1 MKKSLFILSL
11 VASVVSCTN
20 EGLLL
25 DENLDEAKASYQ
37 YVINNRRSFEEVVAV
52 AENSIS
58 MLLNDD
64 VETRS
69 HESERTLNLSEGV
82 KVICE
87 SKTRAN
93 SAGTINDTLL
103 YIFNFNDDHGFAVVS
118 ASRQTEPL
126 IAIVEEGNYDPDEL
140 TGNPAFD
147 TFMQMA
153 KSYVSSN
160 DNNPKEEL
168 FVVGNSTS
176 SNPIM
181 CRPVY
186 DTIYNKKVEP
196 LVSVRWGQEGRTG
209 QLCPNLVSGCSNTA
223 IAQIMSYYQYPTT
236 LNLTYPDRDVNTTM
250 LNWSSICNHK
260 YTNCSTN
267 RDIADLQIG
276 RLVRQ
281 IGMLS
286 NSTYGEDETGTTPSN
301 ARSALVS
308 LGYNVGPIVDYTQG
322 ANNAISIDAGYPIAT
337 GLSNDRLVYMYGYGL
352 NSDNE
357 RCGHA
362 WIIDGC
368 YYVKALYRL
377 MATYDG
383 VNWTVYQEMGTYRTC
398 HNHINWGWDGK
409 QNGYF
414 LSSILCAHNVLQ
426 RDPNTGSTS
435 SSEPLSYYDDAKYFF
450 VWR

>member
-20 EGLLL
+20 ESLLL

-37 YVINNRRSFEEVVAV
+37 YVINNRRSFEEAVAV

-58 MLLNDD
+58 MLQNDD

-69 HESERTLNLSEGV
+69 YESERTLNLYEGV

-147 TFMQMA
+147 TYMQMA
-153 KSYVSSN
+153 KNYVFSSDKN
-160 DNNPKEEL
+160 QKEEL
-168 FVVGNSTS
+168 LVAENSTS

-186 DTIYNKKVEP
+186 DTIFYQKVEP
-196 LVSVRWGQEGRTG
+196 LVSVKWGRDGRTG
-209 QLCPNLVSGCSNTA
+209 QFFPYLISGCSNTA
-223 IAQIMSYYQYPTT
+223 TAQIMSYYQYPTT
-236 LNLTYPDRDVNTTM
+236 LNLTYPDRDVNTTI
-250 LNWSSICNHK
+250 LNWASICNHE
-260 YTNCSTN
+260 YTNCCTN

-286 NSTYGEDETGTTPSN
+286 NSTYQENKTNTTPSN

-308 LGYNVGPIVDYTQG
+308 LGYNIGPIVDYTQG
-322 ANNAISIDAGYPIAT
+322 SNNAIGMDAGYPIAT
-337 GLSNDRLVYMYGYGL
+337 GLANDRLVYMYGYGL
-352 NSDNE
+352 DSLGE

-362 WIIDGC
+362 WIVDGC

-383 VNWTVYQEMGTYRTC
+383 VNWTVYQELGTYRTC
-398 HNHINWGWDGK
+398 HNHINWGFDGK

-414 LSSILCAHNVLQ
+414 LSSVLCAYNVLK
-426 RDPNTGSTS
+426 RDPNTGSIS